1 MAMHA
6 TVLATLLLFPAL
18 SAAAGDRLSW
28 HGLGDLRIGMSRRA
42 FHAAGHAL
50 APAVPGAQNDPA
62 DPRFDWSGCVERPL
76 RGVPQ
81 LALMFEDGLLVRIS
95 ATDSAIATRAGV
107 QVGANEARVHRAYA
121 RTLPSNGQK
130 YNERRRNLSLVSRD
144 GRHAFVF
151 ALEDDRVVEIRAGFA
166 EAVTYDDGCPC

>member
-1 MAMHA
+1 MTMHA

-28 HGLGDLRIGMSRRA
+28 HGSGDLRIGMSRRA

-50 APAVPGAQNDPA
+50 ATAVPGAPNDPA
-62 DPRFDWSGCVERPL
+62 DPRFDWRGCVERPL
-76 RGVPQ
+76 RGAPQ

-95 ATDSAIATRAGV
+95 ATGPALSTRAGV
-107 QVGANEARVHRAYA
+107 RVGAREAQIHRAYA
-121 RTLPSNGQK
+121 RTLASSGQK
-130 YNERRRNLSLVSRD
+130 YNERRRNVSLVSRD

-151 ALEDDRVVEIRAGFA
+151 ALENGRVVEIRAGFA
-166 EAVTYDDGCPC
+166 EAVTHDDGCPC